1 MFNWNGFWNYYSA
14 VTNDRN
20 RDKVGTMQKGFDI
33 AWRQYFQ
40 KHNPGCV
47 SHLFINDVLYGKG
60 STEYYRMVKTQ
71 MLSLGLSTALADG
84 VIKHLKKYCKDTK

>member
-20 RDKVGTMQKGFDI
+20 RDKVGTMQKGFDN
-33 AWRQYFQ
+33 AWMQYYR
-40 KHNPGCV
+40 KYNPNNV
-47 SHLFINDVLYGKG
+47 NYLFISRVLYGKECA
-60 STEYYRMVKTQ
+60 EYCRMARIQ